1 MAGTVPLDSAR
12 LTMAELLNPL
22 DLEPIT
28 VHLWVQNNLWE
39 PPALLPSH
47 KPALAL
53 PVQEAPH
60 GTFQGCMVQG
70 LPISITC
77 SSPVVRIAC
86 PALQAPFHQSLAAI
100 PARPV
105 PWGHGAPLLV
115 PRHRPAGVPINAQQA
130 RMGPKPD
137 APRRHALARVNAPV
151 ATGATCWG
159 LARSL
164 WRVPTRAPRG
174 PTLRMWALRPLQSA
188 WAVLLARTLLEQGP
202 APVRRVAVGPT

>member
-1 MAGTVPLDSAR
+1 MEKGVPNWIAYG
-12 LTMAELLNPL
+12 
-22 DLEPIT
+22 
-28 VHLWVQNNLWE
+28 
-39 PPALLPSH
+39 SH
-47 KPALAL
+47 ANK
-53 PVQEAPH
+53 
-60 GTFQGCMVQG
+60 
-70 LPISITC
+70 
-77 SSPVVRIAC
+77 IAC

-100 PARPV
+100 PAQLV

-137 APRRHALARVNAPV
+137 APRRHVLARVNAPV